1 MLTNTDKE
9 VIKRGGYGKIKGLGE
24 KPVVIVIDIQY
35 NYSGENKPI
44 LEQIEKW
51 PSGCGEEAWRA
62 VNKTEILL
70 KEAREIGVP
79 IIYTRNV
86 QKTIDFDCFSS
97 KTNRNQSK
105 YLDGHFG
112 TKIVDIIA
120 PKKGDLVIDKAY
132 PSAFFGT
139 PLISWLIK
147 LGVDTLLVAGGT
159 TSGCVRATVIDAVSR
174 NYNVAVIEDCV
185 FDRIQ
190 LSHKAGLFDIWM
202 KYADVINLDEALD
215 YLSYLKKQN
224 V

>member
-1 MLTNTDKE
+1 MK
-9 VIKRGGYGKIKGLGE
+9 KAR
-24 KPVVIVIDIQY
+24 
-35 NYSGENKPI
+35 
-44 LEQIEKW
+44 
-51 PSGCGEEAWRA
+51 
-62 VNKTEILL
+62 KT
-70 KEAREIGVP
+70 GVP

-86 QKTIDFDCFSS
+86 QKSIDFDCFSN
-97 KTNRNQSK
+97 KTNRDQSK

-139 PLISWLIK
+139 PLISWLVK
-147 LGVDTLLVAGGT
+147 LGVDTLLITGGT

-202 KYADVINLDEALD
+202 KYADVIDLNEALD
-215 YLSYLKKQN
+215 YLSNLK
-224 V
+224 VEI